1 MAMMEV
7 VVWRWW
13 SSVMEVEV
21 ADNVTVMK
29 KSIRDSQICKT

>member
-1 MAMMEV
+1 MMEV
-7 VVWRWW
+7 VVASGGG